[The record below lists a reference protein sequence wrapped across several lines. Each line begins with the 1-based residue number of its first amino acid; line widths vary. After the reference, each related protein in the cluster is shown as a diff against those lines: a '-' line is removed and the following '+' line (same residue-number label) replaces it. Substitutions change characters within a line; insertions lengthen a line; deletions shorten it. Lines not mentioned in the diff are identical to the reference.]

1 MCVTI
6 ISLALQHD
14 GRFIP
19 AAARHIAS
27 LSATCHLGEVFLS
40 AEQDLD
46 ILMQTSTT
54 IKAGINDDALPVV
67 IFT

>member
-6 ISLALQHD
+6 ISLALEHD

-27 LSATCHLGEVFLS
+27 LPATCHLGEVFLS

-46 ILMQTSTT
+46 ILVQAPTT
-54 IKAGINDDALPVV
+54 IKAGVNDDSLPVV

>member
-1 MCVTI
+1 MCVTL
-6 ISLALQHD
+6 ISLALLHD

-46 ILMQTSTT
+46 ILVQAPTT
-54 IKAGINDDALPVV
+54 NNGGVNDDSLPVV